1 MQRTRVVSALVLGA
15 LLLGAAGIALARPA
29 ILGASASGATSAPSA
44 TLPRTAA
51 GVSATKATDA
61 AKVTEAEAIATS
73 RTQIAAGYAAN
84 ATKVVATKVRFS
96 DDMVPATVVA
106 PGTLAWVVSY
116 DGITVRR
123 HGGPRSTQTGP
134 TWTQMNVVVDAS
146 TGAVLE
152 AYPGMTGVYPG
163 DQ

>member
-1 MQRTRVVSALVLGA
+1 MWHKRTISTFVVGG
-15 LLLGAAGIALARPA
+15 LLLGAAAIALARPA
-29 ILGASASGATSAPSA
+29 ILKASASSATSAPNS
-44 TLPRTAA
+44 TLPRTAP
-51 GVSATKATDA
+51 GVSATKATDG
-61 AKVTEAEAIATS
+61 AKITEAEAIATS
-73 RTQIAAGYAAN
+73 RTQIAADYVAN
-84 ATKVVATKVRFS
+84 ASKVVATKVRFS

-106 PGTLAWVVSY
+106 PGTLVWVVSY